1 MSKIKLFNQNYSIN
15 IKYINEFLNK
25 YIIYCR
31 IFPLYIKHLVKN
43 EQNLQEAEEKYG
55 LLYEVY
61 ASVKNNKNN
70 ILLKSIAKDY
80 LNNKRKKY

>member
-1 MSKIKLFNQNYSIN
+1 MN
-15 IKYINEFLNK
+15 IKNINEFLNK
-25 YIIYCR
+25 YIIYCT

-61 ASVKNNKNN
+61 ISVKNN
-70 ILLKSIAKDY
+70 ILLKSIAKNY
-80 LNNKRKKY
+80 LKYFEEMIFKLKNTNRY